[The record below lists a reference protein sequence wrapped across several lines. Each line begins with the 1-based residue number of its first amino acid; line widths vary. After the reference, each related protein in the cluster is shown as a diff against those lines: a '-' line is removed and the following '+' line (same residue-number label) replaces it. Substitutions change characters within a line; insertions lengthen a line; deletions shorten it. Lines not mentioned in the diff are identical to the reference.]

1 MVELNSAELQED
13 INLLSAFTGIT
24 PENIIRHGFAYW
36 LTELTDDEAK
46 TIGAKAY
53 LKRMEA
59 EDAKVE

>member
-1 MVELNSAELQED
+1 MAELNSAELQED

-24 PENIIRHGFAYW
+24 PETIVRHGFAYW

-53 LKRMEA
+53 LKRRGA
-59 EDAKVE
+59 ENAKVE